1 MPLWIT
7 SLFKLWMQMR
17 GSGPLVH
24 MVNGS
29 LCSSSFYPEMPTFRS
44 ADIRDAARARKAMGE
59 KSFGLRDFNLLLV
72 SLLLLPVGRVRECE
86 RDAGLDKTVSFD
98 RSIRNWSAML
108 STVRYVGSNLDH
120 EQFNLQFSEGRIPL
134 SSERALKRD
143 GAIFLRI
150 VLGRQAGWDC
160 VFLSCG
166 EAKVKVTTCPG
177 RMCSLC
183 FTSKTGKI

>member
-1 MPLWIT
+1 
-7 SLFKLWMQMR
+7 MR

-134 SSERALKRD
+134 SSERASTEERRSNFSPHCVRGTSRMRLRLP
-143 GAIFLRI
+143 FLWGSKSESYY
-150 VLGRQAGWDC
+150 LPWKN
-160 VFLSCG
+160 VFSVFH
-166 EAKVKVTTCPG
+166 K
-177 RMCSLC
+177 
-183 FTSKTGKI
+183 